1 MAILLFFTAPSST
14 LADVIGEWLDEV
26 LESGNAAD
34 IHLEKTCRNYLEKIL
49 IKGNRRG
56 LVEPSLSEIQQ
67 AKVRQSFYLD
77 SSSVRFCFCKKI
89 FYKNFFLQNFFFTKF
104 FFYKIFT

>member
-14 LADVIGEWLDEV
+14 LADVIVEWLDEV
-26 LESGNAAD
+26 VASGKAAD
-34 IHLEKTCRNYLEKIL
+34 LHLEKTCRNNLEKIL

-67 AKVRQSFYLD
+67 AKVIQS
-77 SSSVRFCFCKKI
+77 I
-89 FYKNFFLQNFFFTKF
+89 F
-104 FFYKIFT
+104 

>member
-14 LADVIGEWLDEV
+14 LADVIVEWLDEV
-26 LESGNAAD
+26 VASGKAAD
-34 IHLEKTCRNYLEKIL
+34 LHLEKTCRNNLEKIL

-67 AKVRQSFYLD
+67 AKVRQSIFWLPLYFGNTD
-77 SSSVRFCFCKKI
+77 SFIKYYC
-89 FYKNFFLQNFFFTKF
+89 
-104 FFYKIFT
+104 